1 MRNSELQFQPFLTLN
16 SFLKIS
22 PPTDD
27 LCTKIFLLYVLLRM
41 FIRAFTILL
50 IQSVINDLYLK
61 GEVMIRSVTMA
72 VNVMHGISKCS

>member
-1 MRNSELQFQPFLTLN
+1 
-16 SFLKIS
+16 
-22 PPTDD
+22 
-27 LCTKIFLLYVLLRM
+27 M